1 MLAELL
7 RLLLAVAAAYL
18 MGKLV
23 SKLKLP
29 AILGWLL
36 TGMVLGPHALGLVDQ
51 ALLDAEWY
59 NVAESVMECTAGLM
73 IGTELVWKRMR
84 RSGAQIVVMT
94 LAESLGT
101 FVCVA
106 AVFAAIFA
114 FTGTPLYLALVFG
127 GIALATAPAPSLSIV
142 AEMKTAG
149 PVTGTLI
156 PMAVLD
162 DLVAALVFFLVM
174 AGVTAAVSE
183 AEVSVAGILFLVFL
197 PVLIGAVTGAAA
209 GLLLRRLRGRA
220 ASLCVM
226 LAMLLA
232 TAALGLWLNSAVL
245 PLPALN
251 FLLLGMAFSTAFA
264 NLIDGAQLDGIMSA
278 MQPAIGLCM
287 LVIILGLGAP
297 LDYHLVFGAGIYTAV
312 YIISRALG
320 KYFGALAGAA
330 MSHAPETVRK
340 YLGLTL
346 LPHSGVS
353 LLFTG
358 IAVSALAAPAPD
370 CAELIQG
377 TIAAAAVINEVIAVI
392 MAKKGFELA
401 GELGR
406 AEGGGA
412 EHEAER
418 KTGAQP
424 RGNT

>member
-1 MLAELL
+1 MTELL

-106 AVFAAIFA
+106 AA

-174 AGVTAAVSE
+174 AGGTAAAV
-183 AEVSVAGILFLVFL
+183 LL
-197 PVLIGAVTGAAA
+197 PVLRKAVKE
-209 GLLLRRLRGRA
+209 
-220 ASLCVM
+220 
-226 LAMLLA
+226 
-232 TAALGLWLNSAVL
+232 
-245 PLPALN
+245 
-251 FLLLGMAFSTAFA
+251 
-264 NLIDGAQLDGIMSA
+264 I
-278 MQPAIGLCM
+278 
-287 LVIILGLGAP
+287 
-297 LDYHLVFGAGIYTAV
+297 
-312 YIISRALG
+312 
-320 KYFGALAGAA
+320 
-330 MSHAPETVRK
+330 
-340 YLGLTL
+340 
-346 LPHSGVS
+346 
-353 LLFTG
+353 
-358 IAVSALAAPAPD
+358 
-370 CAELIQG
+370 
-377 TIAAAAVINEVIAVI
+377 
-392 MAKKGFELA
+392 
-401 GELGR
+401 
-406 AEGGGA
+406 
-412 EHEAER
+412 
-418 KTGAQP
+418 
-424 RGNT
+424 

>member
-1 MLAELL
+1 MLTELL

-94 LAESLGT
+94 LAESLGA

-264 NLIDGAQLDGIMSA
+264 NLIDGA
-278 MQPAIGLCM
+278 
-287 LVIILGLGAP
+287 
-297 LDYHLVFGAGIYTAV
+297 
-312 YIISRALG
+312 
-320 KYFGALAGAA
+320 
-330 MSHAPETVRK
+330 
-340 YLGLTL
+340 
-346 LPHSGVS
+346 
-353 LLFTG
+353 
-358 IAVSALAAPAPD
+358 
-370 CAELIQG
+370 
-377 TIAAAAVINEVIAVI
+377 
-392 MAKKGFELA
+392 
-401 GELGR
+401 
-406 AEGGGA
+406 
-412 EHEAER
+412 
-418 KTGAQP
+418 
-424 RGNT
+424 

>member
-1 MLAELL
+1 MTELL

-183 AEVSVAGILFLVFL
+183 AAVSVAGILFLVFL

-312 YIISRALG
+312 YIISRAGQVLRG
-320 KYFGALAGAA
+320 SGGRGDVARAGDGAEVPG
-330 MSHAPETVRK
+330 
-340 YLGLTL
+340 
-346 LPHSGVS
+346 
-353 LLFTG
+353 
-358 IAVSALAAPAPD
+358 PD
-370 CAELIQG
+370 
-377 TIAAAAVINEVIAVI
+377 AAAA
-392 MAKKGFELA
+392 
-401 GELGR
+401 LGR
-406 AEGGGA
+406 FAAVHGDSRVGAGGPRAGLRRAHPRDDSGGGRHKRGHSRDPGEEGLRA
-412 EHEAER
+412 GRRAWPGR
-418 KTGAQP
+418 GRWSGA
-424 RGNT
+424 

>member
-1 MLAELL
+1 MTELL

-297 LDYHLVFGAGIYTAV
+297 AGLPSRIWCGDLYRSLHNIARAGQVLRGSGGRGDVARAGDGAEVPG
-312 YIISRALG
+312 
-320 KYFGALAGAA
+320 
-330 MSHAPETVRK
+330 
-340 YLGLTL
+340 
-346 LPHSGVS
+346 
-353 LLFTG
+353 
-358 IAVSALAAPAPD
+358 PD
-370 CAELIQG
+370 
-377 TIAAAAVINEVIAVI
+377 AAAA
-392 MAKKGFELA
+392 
-401 GELGR
+401 LGR
-406 AEGGGA
+406 FAAVHGDSRVGAGGPRAGLRRAHPGDDSGGGRHKRGHSRDHGEEGLRA
-412 EHEAER
+412 GRRAWPGR
-418 KTGAQP
+418 GRWSGA
-424 RGNT
+424 